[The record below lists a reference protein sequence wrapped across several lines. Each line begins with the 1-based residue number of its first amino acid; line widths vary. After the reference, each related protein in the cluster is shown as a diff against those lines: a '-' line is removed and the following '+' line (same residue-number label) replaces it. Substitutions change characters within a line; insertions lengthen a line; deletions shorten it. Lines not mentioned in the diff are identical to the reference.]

1 MDKRKVQKT
10 GGSTYTVSLPKKW
23 AEERLEFGDHLSIEK
38 NKNYLK
44 LFTEPEE
51 RKKKRASIKF
61 DERSQTNF
69 RKIVSLYLSGYDHI
83 NIISDEEFDSTNL
96 ERLVQDNMVG
106 MEVVRSTESRI
117 ELKNLVRYEDLPF
130 KQVLVRIDSLL
141 KDIIDELNRGMN
153 SEEEEITAR
162 VDEKEQEVDRMYM
175 LGVRQLKQAAD
186 DPEKLEKLDIERESE
201 CVSLRVVLKSLER
214 IGDHLKKISEQV
226 ERLEEVSENYSKY
239 FEQAEDSYRKSVNAL
254 RKKDLNETEKAIQ
267 KTRSTPNIRAE
278 NLGKDE
284 YLIYKELEKSIERIE
299 MLSDDIAEVVMNISI
314 DEEDHSELINNK
326 VD

>member
-23 AEERLEFGDHLSIEK
+23 AEERLEFGDHLSVEK

-51 RKKKRASIKF
+51 RQKKRTSIKF
-61 DERSQTNF
+61 EERPQTNF
-69 RKIVSLYLSGYDHI
+69 RKIVSLYLKGYDHI
-83 NIISDEEFDSTNL
+83 NIISDEKFDSTKL
-96 ERLVQDNMVG
+96 ERLVQNNIVG

-141 KDIIDELNRGMN
+141 KDIIDELDQGMN
-153 SEEEEITAR
+153 NEVEEITEI

-186 DPEKLEKLDIERESE
+186 DPEKLEKLEIERESE

-226 ERLEEVSENYSKY
+226 EILEEVPENYRKY
-239 FEQAEDSYRKSVNAL
+239 FEQVEQSYRKSINAL
-254 RKKDLNETEKAIQ
+254 RKRDLNEAEKAIQ
-267 KTRSTPNIRAE
+267 KTRSTPNFQTKDLE
-278 NLGKDE
+278 KDE

-314 DEEDHSELINNK
+314 DEQDQSELINNK
-326 VD
+326 IN

>member
-23 AEERLEFGDHLSIEK
+23 AEERLEFGDHLSIEEGE
-38 NKNYLK
+38 NYLK
-44 LFTEPEE
+44 LYTEPEE
-51 RKKKRASIKF
+51 KNKKRASIKF
-61 DERSQTNF
+61 YERSQTNF

-83 NIISDEEFDSTNL
+83 NIVSDEEFDSTKL

-106 MEVVRSTESRI
+106 MEVLRSTDSRI

-130 KQVLVRIDSLL
+130 KQVLVRIDSLI

-153 SEEEEITAR
+153 DEEEEITAV
-162 VDEKEQEVDRMYM
+162 VDQKEQEVDRMYM

-186 DPEKLEKLDIERESE
+186 DPEKLEKLEIERESE

-226 ERLEEVSENYSKY
+226 EMLEEIPENYIEY
-239 FEQAEDSYRKSVNAL
+239 FEQADDSYRKSVEAL
-254 RKKDLNETEKAIQ
+254 RKRDLDKAEKAIQ
-267 KTRSTPNIRAE
+267 KTNSTPNIHTKDQ
-278 NLGKDE
+278 GKEE

-314 DEEDHSELINNK
+314 DEENQSELI
-326 VD
+326 DD